1 MIINGEIDLS
11 QDLLAHLDDPDYCD
25 VKIVGNDGEIPA
37 NKSILRMRSQ
47 YFHAMFKPSSNFVES
62 RSRAVEMPYSETVI
76 R

>member
-37 NKSILRMRSQ
+37 NKSILGMRSQ
-47 YFHAMFKPSSNFVES
+47 YFHAMFEPSSNFVES
-62 RSRAVEMPYSETVI
+62 RSRYVSFSLK
-76 R
+76 